1 MLKINTACIYWG
13 KKHQARTPLFFL
25 LPSVLFTLG
34 IKELKNC
41 HVLLSSAMF
50 AYIKEK
56 NSFSRKNY

>member
-1 MLKINTACIYWG
+1 MLKMNTAHIYWG
-13 KKHQARTPLFFL
+13 KKQQAKTTSLFFL

-50 AYIKEK
+50 AYTKE